1 MGAFLEVFNKL
12 SIQQKVMIGVSAI
25 VGFVLL
31 GFVLFVFNEPS
42 YTTLYSKLSEED
54 ASAVVQELTAKKI
67 PYKITDGGTTIKVPK
82 DKVYE
87 VRFAMAS
94 KGIPNSGVLGYE
106 IFDKNTMG
114 MSEFMQKLNFKRAL
128 EGELSK
134 TIMSLSGI
142 ESARVHIVIPEKSVF
157 KDEEK
162 EATASVNIKYNGAGR
177 LSRKNIEA
185 ITNLVASSV
194 EGMQPE
200 NVAVIDNKGRLLTQ
214 RVDDN
219 PLALSSGKQYEL
231 KGNIES
237 YLAQK
242 CQSILDNVLGYGSSV
257 IKVNVDLDF
266 KQIEKTIQSY
276 DPETQV
282 VISEETVKSEN
293 MGRSVS
299 DSNAVSSENT
309 ITNYEVSQTIEK
321 VLEGA
326 GTIKRITVAAMV
338 NGVKKEIKN
347 GDATEVVVEP
357 RPTEQISKLEEIL
370 KKTVGFDPSR
380 KDEISVVS
388 IPFDNQLE
396 QEPIL
401 TNPSLFDDVGKLS
414 NLILM
419 FFAIVAS
426 LAVLKGLLKRLK
438 NEKIII
444 GTLGPSVAGY
454 DDGSFDDM
462 APALPGGGNVP
473 AGQLSAAA
481 KNNKKALLSVGDL
494 EDEIS
499 DSALRKKARHE
510 KITNYVTKN
519 PVEAAR
525 LINSWLR
532 EDEY

>member
-12 SIQQKVMIGVSAI
+12 SIQQKIMIGASAV
-25 VGFVLL
+25 VGFILL

-42 YTTLYSKLSEED
+42 YTTLYSKLTEED
-54 ASAVVQELTAKKI
+54 ASAVVQELASKKI

-87 VRFAMAS
+87 VRFSMAS
-94 KGIPNSGVLGYE
+94 KGIPNSGVMGYE

-114 MSEFMQKLNFKRAL
+114 MSEFMQKLNYKRAL
-128 EGELSK
+128 EGELAK
-134 TIMSLSGI
+134 TIMTLSGI
-142 ESARVHIVIPEKSVF
+142 ENARVHIVIPEKSVF

-162 EATASVNIKYNGAGR
+162 EPTASVNIKYNGAGK

-194 EGMQPE
+194 EGMSPE
-200 NVAVIDNKGRLLTQ
+200 KVAVIDNKGRLLTRQ
-214 RVDDN
+214 VDDN

-266 KQIEKTIQSY
+266 KQVEKTIQSY

-282 VISEETVKSEN
+282 VISEQTTKSEN

-299 DSNAVSSENT
+299 DSNAVNTENT
-309 ITNYEVSQTIEK
+309 ITNYEVSQTLEK

-338 NGVKKEIKN
+338 NGVKKEVKN
-347 GDATEVVVEP
+347 GDATEVIIEP
-357 RPTEQISKLEEIL
+357 RSQEQIVKLEEIL
-370 KKTVGFDPSR
+370 KKTVGFDPGR

-388 IPFDNQLE
+388 IPFENQLE
-396 QEPIL
+396 QE
-401 TNPSLFDDVGKLS
+401 TVFANPSLFDDVGRLS

-444 GTLGPSVAGY
+444 GTLGPTAGY
-454 DDGSFDDM
+454 EDGSFDDLS
-462 APALPGGGNVP
+462 PALPGGGNVP
-473 AGQLSAAA
+473 AGQLAAAA

-519 PVEAAR
+519 PTEAAK
-525 LINSWLR
+525 LVNSWLR

>member
-12 SIQQKVMIGVSAI
+12 SMQQKIMIGASAV

-42 YTTLYSKLSEED
+42 FSTLYSKLSEED
-54 ASAVVQELTAKKI
+54 ASAVVQELTSKKI
-67 PYKITDGGTTIKVPK
+67 PYKITDGGSTIKVPK

-94 KGIPNSGVLGYE
+94 KGIPNSGILGYE

-114 MSEFMQKLNFKRAL
+114 MSEFMQKLNFKRAM
-128 EGELSK
+128 EGKLTK
-134 TIMSLSGI
+134 TIMTLRGI
-142 ESARVHIVIPEKSVF
+142 ENARVHIVVPEKSVF

-162 EATASVNIKYNGAGR
+162 EPTASVNIKYRGAGQ

-185 ITNLVASSV
+185 ITNLVASSI
-194 EGMQPE
+194 EGLRPE
-200 NVAVIDNKGRLLTQ
+200 KVTVIDNKGRLLTRQ
-214 RVDDN
+214 SDEN
-219 PLALSSGKQYEL
+219 PLAVSSGKQYEL
-231 KGNIES
+231 KGNIEN

-242 CQSILDNVLGYGSSV
+242 CQSILDNVLGYGSSI

-266 KQIEKTIQSY
+266 KQVEKTIQSF

-282 VISEETVKSEN
+282 VISEQTIKSEN
-293 MGRSVS
+293 MGKSVS

-309 ITNYEVSQTIEK
+309 TTNYEVSKTLEK

-347 GDATEVVVEP
+347 GDATETIVEP
-357 RPTEQISKLEEIL
+357 RPAEQISKLEEIL
-370 KKTVGFDPSR
+370 KKTVGFDPNR
-380 KDEISVVS
+380 KDDISIVS
-388 IPFDNQLE
+388 IPFENQLE
-396 QEPIL
+396 EEPLL
-401 TNPSLFDDVGKLS
+401 TNPSLLDDVGKLS

-444 GTLGPSVAGY
+444 GTLGPGAGGY
-454 DDGSFDDM
+454 EDGSFDDL
-462 APALPGGGNVP
+462 AHALPGGGNIP
-473 AGQLSAAA
+473 AGQLNAAA

-499 DSALRKKARHE
+499 DEALRKKARHE
-510 KITNYVTKN
+510 KITNYVSKN
-519 PVEAAR
+519 PTEAAK